1 MKSNRTKNKSENP
14 NKQCG
19 WFRKPL
25 LVFSLTVGFLLS
37 TTVNTRVEAKDVAKV
52 EDFSFTTTEKTPS
65 TINSDIDFPYGKV
78 SEINEF
84 WGVNNQYYIAYSGKN
99 TVYISILSEQMKLQ
113 KTLEIKKDLPL
124 VGNVVQDQTGN
135 FYIIYGKYDTAD
147 METDAT
153 AGSAVVITVV
163 QYSSEGKELKKLS
176 YTGIETSVFNDK
188 GYGTKEPFNFGN
200 CDVLIDSKGILV
212 CRYGRVMYNKHQSSH
227 TLYIDTN
234 TMTKLKYLSPYTSH
248 SIGQKVI
255 ATSDGSYL
263 MVDRG
268 DAFDRGYQVHKV
280 NQYTK
285 DIWSIPNFISFHF
298 RNGYIYQTTYSVL
311 GGLAEC
317 SNGYALSGV
326 SEKTL
331 SYETASDPNY
341 NESRNLFLQV
351 FSKNFTSNS
360 SNQANV
366 QLLSGDTR
374 KAEGTFVDTT
384 GGCEAGAV
392 DYGVLWLTNYTGN
405 YYASNP
411 KMISIGND
419 QLLFMWEKKLY
430 SRDDYDH
437 YITSCYMVVS
447 STGEIVIPETELQ
460 DVYLTTFGE
469 PTYKDGYVYWTTS
482 DGKSK
487 KLVMH
492 RLAVGK
498 TIKGTTKVETISTNK
513 TKLTISAGQ
522 KTKLDIKFYPA
533 NADNKKLGYKDYD
546 GNVSISEDGYITVLN
561 QGYTEVEI
569 WSKDRPGAKV
579 ILQITT
585 LDNAPKNLKASTGYT
600 DYYDEYAVK
609 LTWKKTALNQ
619 EYDIYRS
626 TKKNSGFVLIDSVED
641 CEYYDTSIKTG
652 KTYYYKVKTSDS
664 VWLEDATN
672 PMSNT
677 TSIYILSSVKYAKA
691 KKLSSTSVQI
701 SWTKLSGATG
711 YEIFLYDDM
720 KEDYKLIKTISS
732 NSTLNYKKTGLK
744 KGYTYY
750 FSIRAYRT
758 INGVKYYSEPKGC
771 YIRL

>member
-1 MKSNRTKNKSENP
+1 MKTNTKNRNENH
-14 NKQCG
+14 NRQCR
-19 WFRKPL
+19 WFIKPL
-25 LVFSLTVGFLLS
+25 IVLSLAVGFLLS
-37 TTVNTRVEAKDVAKV
+37 TMVTTRAEAKDVAKV
-52 EDFSFTTTEKTPS
+52 DDFSFSTTEKTPS
-65 TINSDIDFPYGKV
+65 TIDPDIDFPYGKV

-99 TVYISILSEQMKLQ
+99 TVYISILNEQMKLQ

-124 VGNVVQDQTGN
+124 VGNVIQDQAGN

-147 METDAT
+147 METDAS
-153 AGSAVVITVV
+153 AGSAVVMTVV
-163 QYSSEGKELKKLS
+163 QYSSAGKELKKLS
-176 YTGIETSVFNDK
+176 YTGFETSIFSDK

-227 TLYIDTN
+227 ALYIDTN
-234 TMTKLKYLSPYTSH
+234 TMTKLKYYPPYTSH

-268 DAFDRGYQVHKV
+268 DAFDRGFQVHKV

-285 DIWSIPNFISFHF
+285 DMWSIPNFIPFHF

-326 SEKTL
+326 SEATL
-331 SYETASDPNY
+331 SYETASDPTY

-366 QLLSGDTR
+366 QLLAGDTR
-374 KAEGTFVDTT
+374 RAEGTFVETT

-411 KMISIGND
+411 KMLAIGND
-419 QLLFMWEKKLY
+419 QLLFLWEKKIY
-430 SRDDYDH
+430 SPYDSDQ
-437 YITSCYMVVS
+437 YLTSCYMVVS
-447 STGEIVIPETELQ
+447 STGEIIIPETEIQ

-469 PTYKDGYVYWTTS
+469 PTYRDGYVYWTTS

-487 KLVMH
+487 KLIVH

-498 TIKGTTKVETISTNK
+498 TMKGFTKVESISTTK
-513 TKLTISAGQ
+513 TELALTAG
-522 KTKLDIKFYPA
+522 KKVKLDIKFYPA
-533 NADNKKLGYKDYD
+533 NADNKKLGYECYGDS
-546 GNVSISEDGYITVLN
+546 NISISEDGYITVLD
-561 QGYTEVEI
+561 QGSAEVDV

-579 ILQITT
+579 TLKITT
-585 LDNAPKNLKASTGYT
+585 TDNAPKNLKATMGYT
-600 DYYDEYAVK
+600 YYDNEYAVI
-609 LTWKKTALNQ
+609 LTWTKTALNQ
-619 EYDIYRS
+619 GYDIYRS
-626 TKKNSGFVLIDSVED
+626 TKKSSGYVLIDSVYECD
-641 CEYYDTSIKTG
+641 YFDTNIKSG
-652 KTYYYKVKTSDS
+652 KTYYYKVKASETSYSSD
-664 VWLEDATN
+664 VEN
-672 PMSNT
+672 PMSNV
-677 TSIYILSSVKYAKA
+677 TSINVISQMKSAKI
-691 KKLSSTSVQI
+691 KKLSNTSVQI
-701 SWTKLSGATG
+701 SWSKYNDATG
-711 YEIFLYDDM
+711 YEIYFFDDM
-720 KEDYKLIKTISS
+720 QDDYVLVKNITK
-732 NSTLNYKKTGLK
+732 NSTLTYTKTGLK
-744 KGYTYY
+744 KGNMYY
-750 FSIRAYRT
+750 FAVRAYVT
-758 INGVKYYSEPKGC
+758 INGVKYYTGLKEC

>member
-1 MKSNRTKNKSENP
+1 MKTIVTKDKDENC
-14 NKQCG
+14 KQCK
-19 WFRKPL
+19 WFIKPL
-25 LVFSLTVGFLLS
+25 LVLSLTVGFLLS
-37 TTVNTRVEAKDVAKV
+37 TTATTSAEAKDIAKV

-65 TINSDIDFPYGKV
+65 TIDPGIDFPYGKV

-99 TVYISILSEQMKLQ
+99 TVYISILNEQMKLQ

-124 VGNVVQDQTGN
+124 VGNVIQDQAGN
-135 FYIIYGKYDTAD
+135 FYIIYGKYDTAN
-147 METDAT
+147 METDAS

-163 QYSSEGKELKKLS
+163 QYSNTGKELKKLS
-176 YTGIETSVFNDK
+176 YTGIETSKLNNK
-188 GYGTKEPFNFGN
+188 GSGTKEPFNYGN
-200 CDVLIDSKGILV
+200 CDVIIDSKGILV
-212 CRYGRVMYNKHQSSH
+212 CRYGRVMYNTHQSSH
-227 TLYIDTN
+227 ALYIDTN
-234 TMTKLKYLSPYTSH
+234 TMTKLKYLPPYTSH

-268 DAFDRGYQVHKV
+268 DAFDRGFQVHKV

-285 DIWSIPNFISFHF
+285 DMWSIPSFIPFHF

-331 SYETASDPNY
+331 SYVTATDPNY

-360 SNQANV
+360 SNQAYV
-366 QLLSGDTR
+366 QLLSGETR
-374 KAEGTFVDTT
+374 KAEGTYVKFD
-384 GGCEAGAV
+384 GACEAGAV

-430 SRDDYDH
+430 SSDNYDH
-437 YITSCYMVVS
+437 YISSCYMVVS
-447 STGEIVIPETELQ
+447 STGEIIIPETEIQ
-460 DVYLTTFGE
+460 DKYLTTFGE
-469 PTYKDGYVYWTTS
+469 PTYRDGYVYWTTS

-487 KLVMH
+487 KLVVH

-498 TIKGTTKVETISTNK
+498 TIKGTTKVESISTNK
-513 TKLTISAGQ
+513 TELTITAGQ
-522 KTKLDIKFYPA
+522 KIKLDIKFYPA
-533 NADNKKLGYKDYD
+533 NADNKKLGFKEYE
-546 GNVSISEDGYITVLN
+546 GNISISEDGYITVLN
-561 QGYTEVEI
+561 QGLTEVEV
-569 WSKDRPGAKV
+569 WAKDRPSVKV
-579 ILQITT
+579 ILKITT
-585 LDNAPKNLKASTGYT
+585 TDNAPKNLKATTGYT
-600 DYYDEYAVK
+600 DYYDAYAVK

-626 TKKNSGFVLIDSVED
+626 TKKSSGYVLIDSVEE
-641 CEYYDTSIKTG
+641 CEYFDTSIKEG
-652 KTYYYKVKTSDS
+652 KTYYYKVKSTDS
-664 VWLEDATN
+664 VWFEDETN

-677 TSIYILSSVKYAKA
+677 TSIYVLPQIKYVKA
-691 KKLSSTSVQI
+691 KKLSNTSVQI

-711 YEIFLYDDM
+711 YEIFLFDDM
-720 KEDYKLIKTISS
+720 KEDYKLIKTITS
-732 NSTLNYKKTGLK
+732 NSTLTYNKTGLK

-750 FSIRAYRT
+750 FSIRAYQI
-758 INGVKYYSEPKGC
+758 INGVKCYNEPKEC
-771 YIRL
+771 KIRL